1 MKKREHRLKQAVR
14 GAKDFLEIPPSIQ
27 IFTNKQAVVQG
38 ACGIL
43 EYAADRIRIRY
54 AGSED
59 SYYGMGL
66 TIGCVSSDRLL
77 ITARIERL
85 EYS

>member
-43 EYAADRIRIRY
+43 EYADDCIRIRY
-54 AGSED
+54 AGGEACF
-59 SYYGMGL
+59 YGMGL
-66 TIGCVSSDRLL
+66 SIGCLSSDSLE
-77 ITARIERL
+77 ITGRIERL